1 LPATGGVAN
10 TNASE
15 KKSAGAFA
23 YMLFT
28 SGSTGKPKGVPITH
42 QNVQNYVE
50 NINRLMQFSPND
62 RFTNTFDLTFDL
74 SIHDMFISWSNAAA
88 LYCIAEKSLM
98 APARFLKKN
107 KISCWFSVPSV
118 ANVMK
123 RLRMLKDNA
132 FPDMRYALFCGEP
145 LLHSLAEKW
154 QEAAPNA
161 KLFNIYGPT
170 EATIGI
176 SSYTIPKKGI
186 KSLNGMVSIGRLF
199 LGNEMKI
206 ADETFNDAGEGEL
219 LLSGRQL
226 IAQYWN
232 NPDKSKE
239 AFTVHN
245 GVRWYHTGDIV
256 KKDSDGDLFFVER
269 KDFQVKIQG
278 YRVELNEIDY
288 VVSRFTG
295 TEEVRTIVVTG
306 SNQMNKL
313 VTCIVKPPTKSIE
326 ALDVIAHC
334 RNTLPAYMVPES
346 IAFFSSFPRN
356 QNGKT
361 NIRELHNLIQKEN
374 TQQQ

>member
-1 LPATGGVAN
+1 
-10 TNASE
+10 
-15 KKSAGAFA
+15 
-23 YMLFT
+23 
-28 SGSTGKPKGVPITH
+28 
-42 QNVQNYVE
+42 
-50 NINRLMQFSPND
+50 
-62 RFTNTFDLTFDL
+62 
-74 SIHDMFISWSNAAA
+74 
-88 LYCIAEKSLM
+88 
-98 APARFLKKN
+98 
-107 KISCWFSVPSV
+107 
-118 ANVMK
+118 
-123 RLRMLKDNA
+123 
-132 FPDMRYALFCGEP
+132 
-145 LLHSLAEKW
+145 
-154 QEAAPNA
+154 
-161 KLFNIYGPT
+161 
-170 EATIGI
+170 
-176 SSYTIPKKGI
+176 
-186 KSLNGMVSIGRLF
+186 MVSIGRLF